1 MVLVYDYINTV
12 VLQSRY
18 AAEEHKIK
26 EKEAKK
32 VDKNSPDTREEN
44 RREALVIIED

>member
-1 MVLVYDYINTV
+1 MVLVYDHINNV
-12 VLQSRY
+12 VFQSRC
-18 AAEEHKIK
+18 AAVEHKIK

-32 VDKNSPDTREEN
+32 VDKHSPDTREEN